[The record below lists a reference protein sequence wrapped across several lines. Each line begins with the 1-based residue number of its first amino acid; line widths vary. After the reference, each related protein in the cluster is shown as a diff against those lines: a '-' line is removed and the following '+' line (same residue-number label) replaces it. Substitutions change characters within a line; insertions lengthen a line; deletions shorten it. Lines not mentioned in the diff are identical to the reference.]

1 MKWNQQIKTVFI
13 ICSSPPMHVEPRSL
27 KNCNQANFLT
37 CFSSGLTPSIDTG
50 VAILFQEEF
59 SQPSLLMPI
68 ASHPLI
74 EQGEGGAKIQESAAY
89 ETNKLCCPQKLPRT
103 QTTRKIKK
111 QESLIGITTKS
122 LTS

>member
-1 MKWNQQIKTVFI
+1 
-13 ICSSPPMHVEPRSL
+13 MHVEPRSL

-89 ETNKLCCPQKLPRT
+89 KNKT
-103 QTTRKIKK
+103 QAVLYAKTSEDPNNPEDRK
-111 QESLIGITTKS
+111 QNA
-122 LTS
+122 

>member
-74 EQGEGGAKIQESAAY
+74 EQGEGGQKSKKAQHTKQTSCAVHKNFRGSKQPGRSR
-89 ETNKLCCPQKLPRT
+89 NKRA
-103 QTTRKIKK
+103 
-111 QESLIGITTKS
+111 
-122 LTS
+122 